1 VLELDSLIEF
11 RRVLGWVDAVV
22 VVVVVPAV
30 IAGNAKELLKLVAL
44 ALESLSL
51 IDPKSL
57 LKSLVAPS
65 ATVLLSPSS

>member
-1 VLELDSLIEF
+1 
-11 RRVLGWVDAVV
+11 
-22 VVVVVPAV
+22 V